1 MMRDITK
8 IQRQAH
14 LTSELTS
21 QKKKTNTAKLNI
33 RHIGE
38 DQRTTEQ
45 NLISRLRQTYKMLA
59 YITFGMIVLPVAR
72 FMIRTILGRRE
83 LHEKECK

>member
-1 MMRDITK
+1 M
-8 IQRQAH
+8 
-14 LTSELTS
+14 
-21 QKKKTNTAKLNI
+21 
-33 RHIGE
+33 GE
-38 DQRTTEQ
+38 DQRTTEK

-72 FMIRTILGRRE
+72 FMIRTILGCRE